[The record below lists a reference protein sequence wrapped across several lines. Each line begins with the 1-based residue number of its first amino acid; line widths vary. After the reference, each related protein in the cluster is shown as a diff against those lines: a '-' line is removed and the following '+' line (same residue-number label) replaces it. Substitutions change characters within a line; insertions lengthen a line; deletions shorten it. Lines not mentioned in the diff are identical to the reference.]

1 MNLFATP
8 IYKKKLNLNLKEL
21 EDYCYHNQ
29 KTCFGRRI
37 SNHKGWQSL
46 PLKRDLTLSSFYIEL
61 LNTLNDY
68 KEMVG
73 AKGHIILNDVWI
85 NINSNGCSNI
95 AHIHTDC
102 FMSGVF
108 YVKTPKDCGDLYFEN
123 SNSVS
128 YEWREKYFNDYRS
141 NLYCN
146 DTWKIEPQAN
156 NIIVFPSWTKHGVY
170 TNNSNTDRISISFN
184 ASLNKY

>member
-29 KTCFGRRI
+29 KTCFGRSI

-46 PLKRDLTLSSFYIEL
+46 PIKRDLTLNSFYIEL

-85 NINSNGCSNI
+85 NINSKGSSNI

-108 YVKTPKDCGDLYFEN
+108 YVKTPKYCGDLYFEN
-123 SNSVS
+123 LNAVN
-128 YEWREKYFNDYRS
+128 YNWNKKHFIDDVS

-146 DTWKIEPQAN
+146 DTWSIVPEEN
-156 NIIVFPSWTKHGVY
+156 TIIVFPSWAKHGVL
-170 TNNSNTDRISISFN
+170 TNASNNDRISISFN
-184 ASLNKY
+184 ASIDK